1 MAPDNKDGNKTS
13 GAPAIQKVEQ
23 SVSDQLDLDKNPIK
37 FRQHDGELSTEAHDK
52 EYMELTLRSGKHSEL
67 VQKLLRQRIELRAKE
82 FPRWP
87 ADASGGVRSMW
98 IESRFWY
105 DRERLGPDFDQDWRE
120 YRAKYLHS
128 LELDPREPV
137 HNAEYERELI
147 NPIRRF
153 YMKGGDWLEN
163 KVIKRFTSDSWQSAK
178 YRVQITRGIMLYF
191 LAAAGYYYIRYSY
204 RQWDVNSG
212 PRLTISA
219 PTVYAY
225 DPRYPFQSYKTEPGH
240 HGDLGFNRR
249 KIYRDLRDFEDRTVV
264 L

>member
-1 MAPDNKDGNKTS
+1 MTSDKKNDNKTS

-23 SVSDQLDLDKNPIK
+23 SVSEELDIEKNPIK
-37 FRQHDGELSTEAHDK
+37 YGQYDGQLSTEAHDK
-52 EYMELTLRSGKHSEL
+52 DYMELTLRTGKHSEL
-67 VQKLLRQRIELRAKE
+67 VQKLLRQRIEMRAKE

-87 ADASGGVRSMW
+87 AEAVGGVRNVW

-128 LELDPREPV
+128 LHLDPREPV
-137 HNAEYERELI
+137 HNPEYERELI

-153 YMKGGDWLEN
+153 YMKGGDLLED
-163 KVIKRFTSDSWQSAK
+163 KVIKRFTSDRWQSAR
-178 YRVQITRGIMLYF
+178 YRVMITRSIMAYF
-191 LAAAGYYYIRYSY
+191 VIAAGYYWIKYTY

-212 PRLTISA
+212 PRLTVSGPKIY
-219 PTVYAY
+219 PYH
-225 DPRYPFQSYKTEPGH
+225 PRYPFRDYKTEPGH
-240 HGDLGFNRR
+240 HADMGFNRR
-249 KIYRDLRDFEDRTVV
+249 KIYKDLRDFEDRTVV